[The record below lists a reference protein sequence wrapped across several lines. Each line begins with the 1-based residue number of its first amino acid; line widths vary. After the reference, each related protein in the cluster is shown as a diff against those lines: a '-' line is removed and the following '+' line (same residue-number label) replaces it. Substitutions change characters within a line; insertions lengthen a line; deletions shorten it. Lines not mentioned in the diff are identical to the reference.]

1 MRLMDFIENSRPS
14 SMLSNCNAFFTMAP
28 TKKAHR
34 QIKDLYFSM
43 FLVPPKEQS
52 LWALLDLG
60 YYFRAKDGL
69 MMSMGILCKKN
80 SFDFNDILL
89 SIGRL
94 HNNQDADNKSE
105 KARPPRWEGW
115 FCQMAQE
122 AGRPLDQLSIDD
134 MEKIFFWPICQKHR
148 SKKVCPPKALPSHPT
163 PSPKNLPNFNFFA
176 CFLRESA

>member
-1 MRLMDFIENSRPS
+1 MDFIETSRPS
-14 SMLSNCNAFFTMAP
+14 SLLSNCNAFFTMAP

-105 KARPPRWEGW
+105 KARPPRWEDW
-115 FCQMAQE
+115 FSQLAQE

-134 MEKIFFWPICQKHR
+134 MEKIFLAHLSKTSLQKGVSTKGSSVSPP
-148 SKKVCPPKALPSHPT
+148 SKPQKPT
-163 PSPKNLPNFNFFA
+163 KL
-176 CFLRESA
+176 